1 MNAFDTIDISVV
13 RPLVVFRTDG
23 QTNSA
28 KENAEAHANLG
39 LALLAS
45 GNPRDS
51 IPEFET
57 ALRLNPE
64 LTGAADNLQRAQA
77 QLGSQR

>member
-1 MNAFDTIDISVV
+1 MN
-13 RPLVVFRTDG
+13 P
-23 QTNSA
+23 N
-28 KENAEAHANLG
+28 NAEVHANLG

-45 GNPRDS
+45 GKPGES
-51 IPEFET
+51 IPEFEL

-64 LTGAADNLQRAQA
+64 LQGVADNLQRAQA